1 MTHKDNFLSM
11 CHKLYDKIHGEDNIK
26 KIFEP
31 INEDQLRKIIK
42 IYNDEFYKRVQLIEV
57 YIANIPNI
65 KNRVKL
71 KGGGELNTSA
81 FYLNAMQHYTTGDY

>member
-1 MTHKDNFLSM
+1 MTHRDKFLSM
-11 CHKLYDKIHGEDNIK
+11 CHTLYDKIHGEDNIK

-31 INEDQLRKIIK
+31 INEEQLIKMIK
-42 IYNDEFYKRVQLIEV
+42 IYNEEFYRRVNLIEV

-65 KNRVKL
+65 EKRIKL
-71 KGGGELNTSA
+71 KGGAELNTSA